1 MKRLLLLVVVLLL
14 GFYVA
19 WPGWSAYQIDSA
31 IKAKDTATL
40 EHKIDFPSVRTSL
53 RPAFTQKVSE
63 IYDLQLKQAGGTG
76 AMIGGQ
82 LKKDLIPGMV
92 ELLLNTIIT
101 PENVIRIVHEG
112 RQAKDS
118 IDRWLSEEMARSGKL
133 PGLIPGGG
141 AGQTGGFQV
150 PGGLGNIG
158 ELAGKFGFGQGG
170 GPGEAPAPT
179 PQPAPKAAPVS
190 TPPPSYGIENIKTFN
205 ILGPLAFEIG
215 VAKDKAATEPD
226 VTAEMRFTGTDWKV
240 TGVRLRL

>member
-40 EHKIDFPSVRTSL
+40 EHKIDFPSVRVSL

-63 IYDLQLKQAGGTG
+63 LYDLQLKQAGGTG
-76 AMIGGQ
+76 ALLGGQ

-92 ELLLNTIIT
+92 ELLLNAIVT
-101 PENVIRIVHEG
+101 PENAIRVVHEG
-112 RQAKDS
+112 GQVKDS
-118 IDRWLSEEMARSGKL
+118 VDRWLSEEMARSGKL

-150 PGGLGNIG
+150 PGGPGNVG
-158 ELAGKFGFGQGG
+158 EIAGKLGFGQGG
-170 GPGEAPAPT
+170 GGQLQTPAA
-179 PQPAPKAAPVS
+179 QPAPKPAPVS
-190 TPPPSYGIENIKTFN
+190 APPPSYGIENIKTFS

-226 VTAEMRFTGTDWKV
+226 VTAEMRFTGMDWKV